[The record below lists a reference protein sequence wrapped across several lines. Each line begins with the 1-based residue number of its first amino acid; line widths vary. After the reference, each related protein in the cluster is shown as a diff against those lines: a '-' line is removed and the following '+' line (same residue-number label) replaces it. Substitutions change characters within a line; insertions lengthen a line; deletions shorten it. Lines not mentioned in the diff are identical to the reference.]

1 MWGSWSSS
9 AGSARVNSGQQNN
22 GTIPWS
28 LRRNIILVC
37 GALGLVIALV
47 TAVLHWT
54 SESGTPAPPRLL
66 IYSTLVALSGF
77 LVLLEAG
84 PGRSRWTVYTP
95 WAVYGALLAAIA
107 VGPLFL
113 APWLLSATA
122 AFALAAV
129 LAGLGGLRGLLIR
142 TGTAFVAGLASF
154 AFLWLPLT
162 AGGRQ
167 IPESEFRSLD
177 LQAHSVLTDIPLH
190 DAWVVHLPGGGDGRS
205 LQDVRE
211 IALGHAP
218 ADVSTIVAGLIG
230 IRMAIGGALN
240 LDSRSYSIPAS
251 SYSHLLAATGSML
264 PPAMGEAQ
272 RGLFRPVYMLEN
284 EALIEMSNRT
294 GLAYIAAA
302 LRPAEQGG
310 YRLYWGIYVKETSWL
325 TPLYMALID
334 PFRRHV
340 IYPAALSDIAR
351 TWRSRYAE
359 RG

>member
-1 MWGSWSSS
+1 M
-9 AGSARVNSGQQNN
+9 
-22 GTIPWS
+22 
-28 LRRNIILVC
+28 ILIC
-37 GALGLVIALV
+37 GGLGVVIALV

-54 SESGTPAPPRLL
+54 SGSGAPAPPRIL
-66 IYSTLVALSGF
+66 IYSFLVALSGF

-84 PGRSRWTVYTP
+84 TGRSRWTLYTP
-95 WAVYGALLAAIA
+95 WAIYGALLAAIA

-113 APWLLSATA
+113 APWLLA
-122 AFALAAV
+122 AAAMFAVAAL
-129 LAGLGGLRGLLIR
+129 LAGLGGLRGLLLR
-142 TGTAFVAGLASF
+142 TGTAFVAALASF

-167 IPESEFRSLD
+167 IPESEFRALD

-190 DAWVVHLPGGGDGRS
+190 DAWVVDLPGGGAGRT
-205 LQDVRE
+205 LHDVRE
-211 IALGHAP
+211 IALDHAP
-218 ADVSTIVAGLIG
+218 ADISTIVAGLVA
-230 IRMAIGGALN
+230 IRVAIGGALN

-264 PPAMGEAQ
+264 PPALGGAP

-294 GLAYIAAA
+294 GQAYIAAV
-302 LRPAEQGG
+302 LRPADRGG

-325 TPLYMALID
+325 TPLYMAVID

-340 IYPAALSDIAR
+340 IYPAALSDIER